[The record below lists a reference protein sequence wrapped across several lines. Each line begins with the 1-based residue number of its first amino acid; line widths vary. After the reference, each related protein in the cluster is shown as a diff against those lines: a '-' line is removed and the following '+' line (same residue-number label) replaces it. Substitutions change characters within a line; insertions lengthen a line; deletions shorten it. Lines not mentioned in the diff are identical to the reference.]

1 MATVSSDDLSET
13 QRNQLFAEAKN
24 ASKLSYSPYSKFP
37 VGCAILT
44 TEGQLITGCNV
55 ENSSFGLTICAERS
69 TICKAISEGKKQ
81 FKAIAVHAP
90 TGGLTYPCGAC
101 RQFIYEFGP
110 TIMIYIVDQDDNY
123 TKTMIKEL
131 LPNGF
136 MFTNHD
142 N

>member
-1 MATVSSDDLSET
+1 MATDDLSED
-13 QRNQLFAEAKN
+13 QKSELFKLAKD
-24 ASKLSYSPYSKFP
+24 ASKLSYSPYSRFP

-44 TEGQLITGCNV
+44 SEGQIITGCNV
-55 ENSSFGLTICAERS
+55 ENSSFGLTICAERT

-90 TGGLTYPCGAC
+90 AGGLTYPCGAC

-110 TIMIYIVDQDDNY
+110 TIWIYVVDQEDKY
-123 TKTMIKEL
+123 TKSMIKEL

-136 MFTNHD
+136 MLSDHIK
-142 N
+142 